1 LSFGPERLQLRMF
14 AFVYQGKMMIKK
26 STTNWNAAVKVMLI
40 PIFSTLL
47 SVNCVAQGNLTT
59 VKPNSTQ
66 AGVQVKTASIVY
78 GDAQPDGSNRP
89 GAYNQSVSAGAS
101 ATIPHGANISMLKE
115 LNMKMPPSD
124 YLSEMKEDGY
134 YCWPVEKLPIK
145 VYFQAGKKVS
155 GYKSKF
161 RQCLASCFDEWSKA
175 SGGKI
180 AWIEVSD
187 PAQANISVRWTNTVT
202 ERAEGT
208 EAGRTKTF
216 ATLDTRTNRGTI
228 KAAEMLLL
236 TRLPDREFSADEVRR
251 AYLHEVGH
259 AFGIA
264 GHSHNPADI
273 MYYAVTQHASPHLD
287 DRDKATLVH
296 LYNG

>member
-1 LSFGPERLQLRMF
+1 
-14 AFVYQGKMMIKK
+14 MIKK
-26 STTNWNAAVKVMLI
+26 STPNWNRAVKVMLI
-40 PIFSTLL
+40 PIVTTLL
-47 SVNCVAQGNLTT
+47 SVNCAAQANFNTEQSKSVLAGQQVQTAFKNDASLTSSR
-59 VKPNSTQ
+59 PANM
-66 AGVQVKTASIVY
+66 
-78 GDAQPDGSNRP
+78 GSNK
-89 GAYNQSVSAGAS
+89 GKYVQQS
-101 ATIPHGANISMLKE
+101 ATIPRGANTLLKD
-115 LNMKMPPSD
+115 LNLKMPPAD

-134 YCWPVEKLPIK
+134 YCWPAEKLPIK
-145 VYFQAGKKVS
+145 VYFQSGKKIS

-161 RQCLASCFDEWSKA
+161 RRCMESCFDEWSNA
-175 SGGKI
+175 SGGKL
-180 AWIEVSD
+180 AWVEVSD
-187 PAQANISVRWTNTVT
+187 PSQANINVRWTRTVT

-208 EAGRTKTF
+208 EAGRTKTY
-216 ATLDTRTNRGTI
+216 ATLDIRTNHGTI
-228 KAAEMLLL
+228 RAAEMLLL
-236 TRLPDREFSADEVRR
+236 TRLPDREFSPDEVRR

>member
-1 LSFGPERLQLRMF
+1 
-14 AFVYQGKMMIKK
+14 
-26 STTNWNAAVKVMLI
+26 
-40 PIFSTLL
+40 
-47 SVNCVAQGNLTT
+47 
-59 VKPNSTQ
+59 
-66 AGVQVKTASIVY
+66 
-78 GDAQPDGSNRP
+78 
-89 GAYNQSVSAGAS
+89 
-101 ATIPHGANISMLKE
+101 
-115 LNMKMPPSD
+115 MKLPPSD
-124 YLSEMKEDGY
+124 YFSEMKEDGY
-134 YCWPVEKLPIK
+134 YCWTADKLPIK
-145 VYFQAGKKVS
+145 VYFQPGKKVT

-161 RQCLASCFDEWSKA
+161 RQCLETCFDEWSTA

-180 AWIEVSD
+180 TWIEVSD
-187 PAQANISVRWTNTVT
+187 PAQANVSVRWTNIVT

-208 EAGRTKTF
+208 EAGRTKTY

-228 KAAEMLLL
+228 KSAEMLLL

-259 AFGIA
+259 ALGIA

-287 DRDKATLVH
+287 DRDKATLLH

>member
-1 LSFGPERLQLRMF
+1 
-14 AFVYQGKMMIKK
+14 MIKK
-26 STTNWNAAVKVMLI
+26 STPNWSAAVKAMLI

-47 SVNCVAQGNLTT
+47 SMNCAAQANLAAGE
-59 VKPNSTQ
+59 PNSTQ
-66 AGVQVKTASIVY
+66 TS
-78 GDAQPDGSNRP
+78 
-89 GAYNQSVSAGAS
+89 GAYVQQS
-101 ATIPHGANISMLKE
+101 ATIPHGANASMLKDI
-115 LNMKMPPSD
+115 NMKMPPSD
-124 YLSEMKEDGY
+124 YLSDMKEDGY
-134 YCWPVEKLPIK
+134 YCWPVEKLPIR
-145 VYFQAGKKVS
+145 VYFQSGKKVA
-155 GYKSKF
+155 GYKSRF
-161 RQCLASCFDEWSKA
+161 RQCLQSCFDEWSTA

-180 AWIEVSD
+180 TWVEVSD

-202 ERAEGT
+202 EGAEGT
-208 EAGRTKTF
+208 EAGRTKTY

-228 KAAEMLLL
+228 KSAEMLLL
-236 TRLPDREFSADEVRR
+236 TRLPDREFSAGEVRR

>member
-1 LSFGPERLQLRMF
+1 
-14 AFVYQGKMMIKK
+14 MIKS
-26 STTNWNAAVKVMLI
+26 STSNWNAAVKAMLV

-47 SVNCVAQGNLTT
+47 WVNCTAQGHFTAGLL
-59 VKPNSTQ
+59 KPTQ
-66 AGVQVKTASIVY
+66 SIVQVKTASIVY
-78 GDAQPDGSNRP
+78 GDYQPDGSERP
-89 GAYNQSVSAGAS
+89 GAYDQSVSAGAS
-101 ATIPHGANISMLKE
+101 ATIPHGANISMLKG
-115 LNMKMPPSD
+115 LNVKMPPSD

-145 VYFQAGKKVS
+145 VYFQPGKKVT

-161 RQCLASCFDEWSKA
+161 HQCMASCFDEWSKA

-180 AWIEVSD
+180 VWVEVSD
-187 PAQANISVRWTNTVT
+187 PAQANINVRWTNTVT

-236 TRLPDREFSADEVRR
+236 TRLPNREFSADEVRR

-296 LYNG
+296 LYDG